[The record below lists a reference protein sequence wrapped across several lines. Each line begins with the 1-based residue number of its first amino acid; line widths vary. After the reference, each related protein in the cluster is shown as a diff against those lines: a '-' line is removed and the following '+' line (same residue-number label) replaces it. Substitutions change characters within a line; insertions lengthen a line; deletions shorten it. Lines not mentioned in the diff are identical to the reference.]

1 MLRLTR
7 VIIASRPETIASRD
21 AGLDVFGFRDNDKAV
36 SARPRLAAVEPCA
49 AQGNRLYQLRYKM
62 QPM

>member
-36 SARPRLAAVEPCA
+36 SARPYLWLRLVARQKETIIPSWC
-49 AQGNRLYQLRYKM
+49 
-62 QPM
+62 PD